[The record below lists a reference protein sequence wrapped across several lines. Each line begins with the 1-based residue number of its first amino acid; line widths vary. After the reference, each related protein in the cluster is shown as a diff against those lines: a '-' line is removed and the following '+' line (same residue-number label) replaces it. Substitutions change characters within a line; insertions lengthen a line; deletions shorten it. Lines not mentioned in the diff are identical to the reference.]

1 MKMVYLYKGS
11 LCEITI
17 PTEVGDPCVDHI
29 LCTEEGQ
36 ICSSNEI
43 SRATGVCLCETG
55 IGYIQDDFLPS
66 ETYGECVGPVPS
78 CDVDSDCVLKQECT
92 EGFCTCIDLPG
103 VGEMC
108 LKGDNWVCV
117 VDPLEVDPCEKNP
130 IGPCGFYG
138 ICFATGTDNADQFTC
153 ECVDHWFGDLCD
165 QYVHCEPNPCENNG
179 LCSDKG
185 NHFECECTEDWS
197 GKICDQSACDKNPC
211 GLGTGNNSR
220 EFIAFKKQIC
230 YLNL

>member
-1 MKMVYLYKGS
+1 
-11 LCEITI
+11 
-17 PTEVGDPCVDHI
+17 
-29 LCTEEGQ
+29 
-36 ICSSNEI
+36 
-43 SRATGVCLCETG
+43 
-55 IGYIQDDFLPS
+55 
-66 ETYGECVGPVPS
+66 
-78 CDVDSDCVLKQECT
+78 
-92 EGFCTCIDLPG
+92 
-103 VGEMC
+103 MC